1 MTPVLHFYFYF
12 YFQAFYRAAPMQI
25 FIIPDDEALLTDDFL
40 LQVSALEDVPFTDDN
55 FHLFEDFFDHFGLYY
70 VARFALG
77 GLFRQVGAIDR
88 KLFKEVL
95 KGNETRLEELLR
107 ANLAYTLGLGA
118 DRPTQLLDPE
128 DPKMAGSSFANI
140 VYGGGNESLVTGDPA
155 AWLNSFSPSNLVPI
169 QVTTDRITTLLRPF
183 KAAVNWQN
191 LSRALEYW
199 ETRYKL
205 QRLRSI
211 FEVTQ
216 HVVVSKQLDR
226 FDDRPVMMVE
236 HSPLKMIAMV
246 DRFLAM
252 SPTELIADLEGGPIR
267 KCSESDRFI
276 FLPNSAQ
283 SRKISQSFSG
293 TVMRSG
299 SAAAENGKLYHTF
312 ERDFLPKAFAFIQ
325 FYMSYFSDEITFGN
339 DGGTSP
345 ILSERANRKFF
356 MEREEEEEFID
367 SDEDGGE
374 RIVRKRKKQKI
385 TRRQRK
391 RRGKGKEKGF
401 RENKR
406 RKENRKRDEEENEE
420 EDEVNREDDD

>member
-1 MTPVLHFYFYF
+1 
-12 YFQAFYRAAPMQI
+12 MQT
-25 FIIPDDEALLTDDFL
+25 FIISDDEAFLTDDFL
-40 LQVSALEDVPFTDDN
+40 LQVSALEDVPLTDDN
-55 FHLFEDFFDHFGLYY
+55 FHLFEDFFDDFGLYY

-77 GLFRQVGAIDR
+77 GLFRQVGTIDR

-95 KGNETRLEELLR
+95 KGNESRLEELVR

-128 DPKMAGSSFANI
+128 DPKMVSNFANI
-140 VYGGGNESLVTGDPA
+140 VYGGGNESLVGDPA
-155 AWLNSFSPSNLVPI
+155 AWLSSLNQSSNFVPV
-169 QVTTDRITTLLRPF
+169 QVTTNRITTLLRPF
-183 KAAVNWQN
+183 KVALNWQN

-216 HVVVSKQLDR
+216 DSVDIDDLDL
-226 FDDRPVMMVE
+226 VE
-236 HSPLKMIAMV
+236 ELSPRKMIAMV

-252 SPTELIADLEGGPIR
+252 SPMELIADLEGGPIR
-267 KCSESDRFI
+267 KCSESDCFI
-276 FLPNSAQ
+276 FPPNSAQ

-299 SAAAENGKLYHTF
+299 SAAAEDGNSQYHTL
-312 ERDFLPKAFAFIQ
+312 ERDFLPKAFAFMQ
-325 FYMSYFSDEITFGN
+325 FYMSFFNDEITFGN

-367 SDEDGGE
+367 SAREDGGE

-391 RRGKGKEKGF
+391 RRGKGKGKEKRF

>member
-1 MTPVLHFYFYF
+1 
-12 YFQAFYRAAPMQI
+12 
-25 FIIPDDEALLTDDFL
+25 
-40 LQVSALEDVPFTDDN
+40 
-55 FHLFEDFFDHFGLYY
+55 
-70 VARFALG
+70 
-77 GLFRQVGAIDR
+77 
-88 KLFKEVL
+88 
-95 KGNETRLEELLR
+95 
-107 ANLAYTLGLGA
+107 
-118 DRPTQLLDPE
+118 
-128 DPKMAGSSFANI
+128 MAGSSQFANI
-140 VYGGGNESLVTGDPA
+140 VYGGNESLVTGDPA
-155 AWLNSFSPSNLVPI
+155 AWLSSLNQSSNFVPV

-183 KAAVNWQN
+183 KVAVNWQN

-226 FDDRPVMMVE
+226 FDDRPVMVE

-246 DRFLAM
+246 DRFPGNVAHG
-252 SPTELIADLEGGPIR
+252 ADCRPR
-267 KCSESDRFI
+267 
-276 FLPNSAQ
+276 

-299 SAAAENGKLYHTF
+299 SAAAENGKLYHTL
-312 ERDFLPKAFAFIQ
+312 ERDFLPKAFAFMH

-367 SDEDGGE
+367 SAREDGGE
-374 RIVRKRKKQKI
+374 RI
-385 TRRQRK
+385 
-391 RRGKGKEKGF
+391 
-401 RENKR
+401 
-406 RKENRKRDEEENEE
+406 
-420 EDEVNREDDD
+420 

>member
-1 MTPVLHFYFYF
+1 
-12 YFQAFYRAAPMQI
+12 MQT

-40 LQVSALEDVPFTDDN
+40 LQASALEDVPLTDDN

-77 GLFRQVGAIDR
+77 GLFRQVGTIDR

-107 ANLAYTLGLGA
+107 ANLAYTLGLG
-118 DRPTQLLDPE
+118 DRPTVLLDPE
-128 DPKMAGSSFANI
+128 DPKMVSNFANI
-140 VYGGGNESLVTGDPA
+140 VYGGGNESLVGDPA
-155 AWLNSFSPSNLVPI
+155 AWLSSLNQSSNFVPV

-183 KAAVNWQN
+183 KVAVNWQN

-216 HVVVSKQLDR
+216 HEVVSRQLDR
-226 FDDRPVMMVE
+226 FDDRPVMVE

-252 SPTELIADLEGGPIR
+252 SPTELIADLEGGGPIR
-267 KCSESDRFI
+267 KCSENDRFI
-276 FLPNSAQ
+276 APPNSAQ

-299 SAAAENGKLYHTF
+299 SAAAEDGKSQYHTL
-312 ERDFLPKAFAFIQ
+312 ERDFLPKAFAFMH

-339 DGGTSP
+339 GTFS

-367 SDEDGGE
+367 SAREDGGE

-401 RENKR
+401 RKNKR